1 MRCSN
6 TSTPPFLKPILLD
19 VPHNR
24 NRQCLPRNWVTA
36 AILPQV
42 PVRHN
47 PRLGAI
53 TQFSR
58 PGASMTNA
66 LTMPLPLGPNG
77 NNAVTKTNVAYIITH
92 RHIGHHSSHCNFTHS
107 LPYTSLCSKPTL
119 PNPKLTLQP
128 RTESLA
134 MQMSPE
140 MQLSQSQGK
149 CQTPDCT
156 KNHQTV

>member
-1 MRCSN
+1 MQGI
-6 TSTPPFLKPILLD
+6 TKPFLHHINGRRLL
-19 VPHNR
+19 V
-24 NRQCLPRNWVTA
+24 
-36 AILPQV
+36 
-42 PVRHN
+42 
-47 PRLGAI
+47 
-53 TQFSR
+53 
-58 PGASMTNA
+58 
-66 LTMPLPLGPNG
+66 
-77 NNAVTKTNVAYIITH
+77 VTKTNVAYIITH

-119 PNPKLTLQP
+119 PNSKLTLQP

-156 KNHQTV
+156 KNHRTVQRNRLCCKEMRFQPSNKANQLRLMQNCTRCSEETLNGFQKSQEPGHSRYLDKHVK